1 MVYSRLIRHEERQQ
15 RKRLMWALGGMFALV
30 IFLFVFGLKILVG
43 FSLMVDRI
51 RGNTPVQTSQSQ
63 ELILPPTL
71 DSLPEAT
78 NSASII
84 ITGKSD
90 TGLKIVLYIDE
101 EEATTLPVKDDGTF
115 TYTKKLAEGDHT
127 VSAKAK
133 NDKDGVSDLSNV
145 LTINIKRKKPDL
157 TITSPTDGARIVG
170 DSNTLIVKG
179 KTASDNSV
187 TVNDRLAVVGNDGSF
202 TYTQTL
208 GEGDTTIHVVVTDP
222 AGNQTSEDRKVTY
235 QK

>member
-15 RKRLMWALGGMFALV
+15 RKRLILALGGMLGLV

-43 FSLMVDRI
+43 FSLMVDRV
-51 RGNTPVQTSQSQ
+51 RGNTPQQTSQNQ

-71 DSLPEAT
+71 DTLPEAT
-78 NSASII
+78 NSASLT
-84 ITGKSD
+84 ITGTSD
-90 TGLKIVLYIDE
+90 PGVKIVLYIDE
-101 EEATTLPVKDDGTF
+101 EEAAILPVADDGTF
-115 TYTKKLAEGDHT
+115 TYSKKLAEGDHT

-145 LTINIKRKKPDL
+145 LTISIKRKKPEL
-157 TITSPTDGARIVG
+157 TVTSPTDGARIMG
-170 DSNTLIVKG
+170 DNNIIAIKG
-179 KTASDNSV
+179 KTASENTV

-202 TYTQTL
+202 VYTHTL
-208 GEGDTTIHVVVTDP
+208 SEGDTTLYIVVTDP
-222 AGNQTSEDRKVTY
+222 AGNQATEDRRVTY

>member
-43 FSLMVDRI
+43 FSLMVDRV
-51 RGNTPVQTSQSQ
+51 RGNTPQLVSQNQ

-71 DSLPEAT
+71 DPLPEAT
-78 NSASII
+78 NSATLT

-90 TGLKIVLYIDE
+90 TGLTIVLYIDE
-101 EEATTLPVKDDGTF
+101 EEATTLPVKNDGTF
-115 TYTKKLAEGDHT
+115 TYTKKLAEGNHT

-145 LTINIKRKKPDL
+145 LTMSIQRKKPEL

-170 DSNTLIVKG
+170 DSNTLTVKG

-187 TVNDRLAVVGNDGSF
+187 TINDRLAVVGNDGSF

-208 GEGDTTIHVVVTDP
+208 GEGENTLHVVVTDP
-222 AGNQTSEDRKVTY
+222 AGNQATEDRRVTY
-235 QK
+235 QR